1 MVHLESHIKTSPEDE
16 KQNALIILND
26 IIHMIENNK
35 ELSPML
41 DTLVN
46 TLPVIIKAAPTMKNQ
61 GRLDVVTCLVALTS
75 LLQRNH
81 FTELFK
87 SLKPQKAENG
97 LWVIICVTLLLTKVG
112 IYRQIDDQLPK
123 LFACLAIP

>member
-1 MVHLESHIKTSPEDE
+1 MIHLESHIKTSPEDE

-97 LWVIICVTLLLTKVG
+97 LWVIICNTSSDKSRHLSSS
-112 IYRQIDDQLPK
+112 
-123 LFACLAIP
+123 